1 MKKKSSRRK
10 RARRRGRSRR
20 KRQAIRRFT
29 GARMSNEKLLNMRF
43 RELHLRWEGTWVED
57 CVRELYADLERRG
70 IRFRPHFWL
79 SNDWFSPDGV
89 PGIAIPFYLAH
100 TRLMRLERSQ
110 MLEVEGASRE
120 EFMKILRH
128 ECGHAFQ
135 HAYQLQRRHA
145 WQKFFGKSSRKYPD
159 FYRPN
164 PASRRFVQHLQWYY
178 AQAHPDED
186 FAETF
191 AVWFQPRAVWR
202 KRYEG
207 WPALKKLEYVDKLV
221 EEVRD
226 TPPPVRTRKQVDPLR
241 KLRKT
246 LREHYED
253 KKKLYQLGFPAAY
266 DRDLRG
272 LFSDDARH
280 RGHSFASKFLRH
292 NRAEIR
298 NMVSRWTGEYQFTVD
313 QVLEDMIGRCREL
326 KLRAVGS
333 ERKIRMDFAVLLTV
347 KTMQFLYN
355 RRNWVA
361 L

>member
-1 MKKKSSRRK
+1 
-10 RARRRGRSRR
+10 
-20 KRQAIRRFT
+20 
-29 GARMSNEKLLNMRF
+29 MSNDKLLSMRF
-43 RELHLRWEGTWVED
+43 SDLNLRWEGSWIED
-57 CVRELYADLERRG
+57 CVRELFADLERRG

-100 TRLMRLERSQ
+100 PRLMRLERRQ
-110 MLEVEGASRE
+110 MLEVEGGSRE

-135 HAYQLQRRHA
+135 HAYQLQRRHS
-145 WQKFFGKSSRKYPD
+145 WQRLFGKSSQKYPQY
-159 FYRPN
+159 YRPN
-164 PASRRFVQHLQWYY
+164 PSSRRYVQHLQWYY

-191 AVWFQPRAVWR
+191 AVWLQPRAVWR

-207 WPALKKLEYVDKLV
+207 WSALKKLEYVDKVV

-226 TPPPVRTRKQVDPLR
+226 QTPPVRSRKQLDPLR

-246 LREHYED
+246 LRAHYEE
-253 KKKLYQLGFPAAY
+253 KQKLYEVGFPAAY
-266 DRDLRG
+266 DRELRMI
-272 LFSDDARH
+272 FSDAPRH
-280 RGHSFASKFLRH
+280 RDHERASTFLRR

-298 NMVSRWTGEYQFTVD
+298 NLVSQWTGQYQFTIEH
-313 QVLEDMIGRCREL
+313 VLNDMIGRCREL
-326 KLRAVGS
+326 RLRAVGS
-333 ERKIRMDFAVLLTV
+333 DRKLTMNFTVLLTV
-347 KTMQFLYN
+347 KTMQFLFN

>member
-1 MKKKSSRRK
+1 MKKERSKKK
-10 RARRRGRSRR
+10 RARRSRR
-20 KRQAIRRFT
+20 KKQRIRRFT
-29 GARMSNEKLLNMRF
+29 GARMSNEKLLGVKF
-43 RELHLRWEGTWVED
+43 SELNVRWEGTWIED
-57 CVRELYADLERRG
+57 CIRELYADLERRG

-89 PGIAIPFYLAH
+89 PGIAMPFYLAH
-100 TRLMRLERSQ
+100 PRLMRLERSQ
-110 MLEVEGASRE
+110 MLEVEGGSRE

-135 HAYQLQRRHA
+135 HAYQLQRRRS
-145 WQKFFGKSSRKYPD
+145 WQQFFGKSSRKYPD
-159 FYRPN
+159 SYRPN
-164 PASRRFVQHLQWYY
+164 PSSRRYVHHLQWYY

-207 WPALKKLEYVDKLV
+207 WPALKKLEYVDKLIQ
-221 EEVRD
+221 EVREQ
-226 TPPPVRTRKQVDPLR
+226 TPPVRTRKQVDPLR
-241 KLRKT
+241 MLRKT
-246 LREHYED
+246 LRAHYED
-253 KKKLYQLGFPAAY
+253 KKKQYELGFPAAY
-266 DRDLRG
+266 DRELKI
-272 LFSDDARH
+272 LFSEETRH
-280 RGHSFASKFLRH
+280 RRHELASTLLRR

-298 NMVSRWTGEYQFTVD
+298 RLVSRWSGEYQFTIE
-313 QVLEDMIGRCREL
+313 QVLGDMIGRCREL

-333 ERKIRMDFAVLLTV
+333 ERKLRMDFAVLLTV

>member
-1 MKKKSSRRK
+1 
-10 RARRRGRSRR
+10 
-20 KRQAIRRFT
+20 
-29 GARMSNEKLLNMRF
+29 MSNENLLSMRF
-43 RELHLRWEGTWVED
+43 SDLNVRWEGTWIED
-57 CVRELYADLERRG
+57 CIRELYADLERRG

-100 TRLMRLERSQ
+100 PRLMRLERSQ
-110 MLEVEGASRE
+110 MLEVEGGSRE

-135 HAYQLQRRHA
+135 HAYQLQRKRS
-145 WQKFFGKSSRKYPD
+145 WQKLFGKSSRKYPD
-159 FYRPN
+159 YYRPN
-164 PASRRFVQHLQWYY
+164 PASRRYVQYLQWYY

-207 WPALKKLEYVDKLV
+207 WPALKKIEYVDKLV
-221 EEVRD
+221 EEIREE
-226 TPPPVRTRKQVDPLR
+226 TPVIRTRLQVDPLR
-241 KLRKT
+241 KLRKS

-253 KKKLYQLGFPAAY
+253 KKKLYELGFPAAF
-266 DRDLRG
+266 DRDLKT
-272 LFSDDARH
+272 LFSEESRH
-280 RGHSFASKFLRH
+280 RGREFASTFLRR

-298 NMVSRWTGEYQFTVD
+298 GLVSRWTGEYQFTVD
-313 QVLEDMIGRCREL
+313 QVLNDMIGRCHEL
-326 KLRAVGS
+326 KLRAIGS
-333 ERKIRMDFAVLLTV
+333 ERKLRMDFAVLLTV

>member
-1 MKKKSSRRK
+1 
-10 RARRRGRSRR
+10 
-20 KRQAIRRFT
+20 
-29 GARMSNEKLLNMRF
+29 MSNEKLLNMRF
-43 RELHLRWEGTWVED
+43 SALNLRWEGTWIED

-79 SNDWFSPDGV
+79 SNDWFSPEGV
-89 PGIAIPFYLAH
+89 PGIAIPFHLAH
-100 TRLMRLERSQ
+100 QRLMRLERGQ
-110 MLEVEGASRE
+110 MLEVEGSSRE

-135 HAYQLQRRHA
+135 HAYQLQRRRS
-145 WQKFFGKSSRKYPD
+145 WQKLFGKSSRKYPD

-164 PASRRFVQHLQWYY
+164 PASRRYVQHLQWYY

-207 WPALKKLEYVDKLV
+207 WPALKKLEFVDKLV
-221 EEVRD
+221 EEVREQ
-226 TPPPVRTRKQVDPLR
+226 TPPVRTRKQVDPLR
-241 KLRKT
+241 KLTKT
-246 LREHYED
+246 LHEHYED
-253 KKKLYQLGFPAAY
+253 KKKLYELGFPAAY
-266 DRDLRG
+266 DRELRM
-272 LFSDDARH
+272 LFTDDPRR
-280 RGHSFASKFLRH
+280 RGNELASTFLRR

-298 NMVSRWTGEYQFTVD
+298 GMVSRWTGEYQFTVE
-313 QVLEDMIGRCREL
+313 QVLNDMLGRCREL

-333 ERKIRMDFAVLLTV
+333 DRTLRMDFAVLLTV

-355 RRNWVA
+355 RRSWIA

>member
-1 MKKKSSRRK
+1 
-10 RARRRGRSRR
+10 
-20 KRQAIRRFT
+20 
-29 GARMSNEKLLNMRF
+29 MSNENLLSMRF
-43 RELHLRWEGTWVED
+43 SNLNVRWEGTWIED
-57 CVRELYADLERRG
+57 CIRELYADLERRG

-100 TRLMRLERSQ
+100 PRLMRLERSQ
-110 MLEVEGASRE
+110 MLEVEGGSRE

-135 HAYQLQRRHA
+135 HAYQLQRKRS
-145 WQKFFGKSSRKYPD
+145 WQKLFGKSSRKYPD
-159 FYRPN
+159 YYRPN
-164 PASRRFVQHLQWYY
+164 PASRRYVQYLQWYY

-207 WPALKKLEYVDKLV
+207 WPALKKIEYVDKLV
-221 EEVRD
+221 EEIREE
-226 TPPPVRTRKQVDPLR
+226 TPVIRTRLQVDPLR
-241 KLRKT
+241 KLRKS

-253 KKKLYQLGFPAAY
+253 KKKLYELGFPAAF
-266 DRDLRG
+266 DRDLKT
-272 LFSDDARH
+272 LFSEESRH
-280 RGHSFASKFLRH
+280 RGREFASTFLRR

-298 NMVSRWTGEYQFTVD
+298 GLVSRWTGEYQFTVD
-313 QVLEDMIGRCREL
+313 QVLNDMIGRCREL
-326 KLRAVGS
+326 KLRAIGS
-333 ERKIRMDFAVLLTV
+333 ERKLRMDFAVLLTV

>member
-1 MKKKSSRRK
+1 
-10 RARRRGRSRR
+10 
-20 KRQAIRRFT
+20 
-29 GARMSNEKLLNMRF
+29 MSNENLLSMRF
-43 RELHLRWEGTWVED
+43 SDLNVRWEGTWIED
-57 CVRELYADLERRG
+57 CIRELYADLERRG

-100 TRLMRLERSQ
+100 PRLMRLERSQ
-110 MLEVEGASRE
+110 MLEVEGGSRE

-135 HAYQLQRRHA
+135 HAYQLQRKRS
-145 WQKFFGKSSRKYPD
+145 WQKLFGKSSRKYPD
-159 FYRPN
+159 YYRPN
-164 PASRRFVQHLQWYY
+164 PASRRYVQYLQWYY

-207 WPALKKLEYVDKLV
+207 WPALKKIEYVDKLV
-221 EEVRD
+221 EEIREE
-226 TPPPVRTRKQVDPLR
+226 TPVIRTRLQVDPLR
-241 KLRKT
+241 KLRKS

-253 KKKLYQLGFPAAY
+253 KKKLYELGFPAAF
-266 DRDLRG
+266 DRDLKT
-272 LFSDDARH
+272 LFSEESRH
-280 RGHSFASKFLRH
+280 RGREFASTFLRR

-298 NMVSRWTGEYQFTVD
+298 GLVSRWTGEYQFTVD
-313 QVLEDMIGRCREL
+313 QVLNDMIGRCREL
-326 KLRAVGS
+326 KLRAIGS
-333 ERKIRMDFAVLLTV
+333 ERKLRMDFAVLLTV

>member
-1 MKKKSSRRK
+1 
-10 RARRRGRSRR
+10 
-20 KRQAIRRFT
+20 
-29 GARMSNEKLLNMRF
+29 MSNENLLSMRF
-43 RELHLRWEGTWVED
+43 SDLNVRWEGTWIED
-57 CVRELYADLERRG
+57 CIRELYADLERRG

-100 TRLMRLERSQ
+100 PRLMRLERSQ
-110 MLEVEGASRE
+110 MLEVEGGSRE

-135 HAYQLQRRHA
+135 HAYQLQRKRS
-145 WQKFFGKSSRKYPD
+145 WQKLFGKSSRKYPD
-159 FYRPN
+159 YYRPN
-164 PASRRFVQHLQWYY
+164 PASRRYVQYLQWYY

-207 WPALKKLEYVDKLV
+207 WPALKKIEYVDKLV
-221 EEVRD
+221 EEIREE
-226 TPPPVRTRKQVDPLR
+226 TPVIRTRLQVDPLR
-241 KLRKT
+241 KLRKS

-253 KKKLYQLGFPAAY
+253 KKKLYELGVPAAF
-266 DRDLRG
+266 DRDLKT
-272 LFSDDARH
+272 LFSEESRH
-280 RGHSFASKFLRH
+280 RARERASTFLRR

-298 NMVSRWTGEYQFTVD
+298 GLVSRWTGEYQFTVD
-313 QVLEDMIGRCREL
+313 QVLNDMIGRCREL
-326 KLRAVGS
+326 KLRAIGS
-333 ERKIRMDFAVLLTV
+333 ERKLRMDFAVLLTV

>member
-1 MKKKSSRRK
+1 
-10 RARRRGRSRR
+10 
-20 KRQAIRRFT
+20 
-29 GARMSNEKLLNMRF
+29 MSNENLLSMRF
-43 RELHLRWEGTWVED
+43 SNLNVRWEGTWIED
-57 CVRELYADLERRG
+57 CIRELYADLERRG

-100 TRLMRLERSQ
+100 PRLMRLERSQ
-110 MLEVEGASRE
+110 MLEVEGGSRE

-135 HAYQLQRRHA
+135 HAYQLQRKRS
-145 WQKFFGKSSRKYPD
+145 WQKLFGKSSRKYPD
-159 FYRPN
+159 YYRPN
-164 PASRRFVQHLQWYY
+164 PASRRYVQYLQWYY

-207 WPALKKLEYVDKLV
+207 WPALKKIEYVDKLV
-221 EEVRD
+221 EEIREE
-226 TPPPVRTRKQVDPLR
+226 TPVVRTRLQVDPLR
-241 KLRKT
+241 KLRKS

-253 KKKLYQLGFPAAY
+253 KKKLYEVGFPAAF
-266 DRDLRG
+266 DRDLKT
-272 LFSDDARH
+272 LFSEESRH
-280 RGHSFASKFLRH
+280 RARERASTFLRR

-298 NMVSRWTGEYQFTVD
+298 GLVSRWTGEYQFTVD
-313 QVLEDMIGRCREL
+313 QVLNDMIGRCHEL
-326 KLRAVGS
+326 KLRAIGS
-333 ERKIRMDFAVLLTV
+333 ERKLRMDFAVLLTV